1 MKLLKVEDRKVYN
14 SVRGLI
20 CIGSRFEVEIYN
32 PSTSQQYI
40 FPQISIA
47 GLFCKSTVYY
57 FGYDPVEDQY
67 KVLAINDMRM
77 QLYHSVVVLGR
88 DGVWREVP
96 WFGYL
101 HHAQT
106 SGLCINGTLY
116 YGAIRTYNKFSI
128 VVSFDVRLETFNIIK
143 GPVFEKLNNEFKSD
157 FTDKTLINFW
167 GKIAVVE
174 KPRRGSFRMWVLKDA
189 KKEEWFMNI
198 YRLPESAACLDLDVM
213 TYFYAGEI
221 CLVSKKLSDPFC
233 LFF

>member
-14 SVRGLI
+14 AIRGLI
-20 CIGSRFEVEIYN
+20 CIGSRFEVEIFN
-32 PSTSQQYI
+32 PSTIHLSSSQYC
-40 FPQISIA
+40 S
-47 GLFCKSTVYY
+47 
-57 FGYDPVEDQY
+57 D
-67 KVLAINDMRM
+67 
-77 QLYHSVVVLGR
+77 SVVVLGG

-116 YGAIRTYNKFSI
+116 YGASRTYNKFSI
-128 VVSFDVRLETFNIIK
+128 VVCFDVRLETFNIIK
-143 GPVFEKLNNEFKSD
+143 VPVFEKLNKESKRD

-167 GKIAVVE
+167 GKIAVDE

-189 KKEEWFMNI
+189 VKEEWLMNT
-198 YRLPESAACLDLDVM
+198 YRLPETAACLDLDVM

-221 CLVSKKLSDPFC
+221 CLV
-233 LFF
+233 